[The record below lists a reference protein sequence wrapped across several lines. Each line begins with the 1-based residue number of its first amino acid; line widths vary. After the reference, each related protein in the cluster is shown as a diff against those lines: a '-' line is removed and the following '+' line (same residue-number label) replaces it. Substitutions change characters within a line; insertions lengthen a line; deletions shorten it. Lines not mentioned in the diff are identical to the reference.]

1 MIALFL
7 KSQGKASSKQSG
19 IFRHASIMF
28 VLEQIVDV
36 TYSVKMFF
44 GFVLANLDANLNH
57 LFVKRFLEKQC
68 WKHITN
74 K

>member
-28 VLEQIVDV
+28 VLEQIFNV
-36 TYSVKMFF
+36 TYKYIFIQSKC
-44 GFVLANLDANLNH
+44 
-57 LFVKRFLEKQC
+57 FLGSCLQ
-68 WKHITN
+68 TLTQT
-74 K
+74 